1 MLFQLLFGLLFIMN
15 MILYFVDNFKN
26 VIFNLEM
33 NNTLNLKSEEL
44 FIEDLIHK
52 FICNNKTLDQDSGF
66 FMLLV
71 LIVFII
77 GKSITKFILRR
88 NARTQ

>member
-1 MLFQLLFGLLFIMN
+1 MLF
-15 MILYFVDNFKN
+15 
-26 VIFNLEM
+26 FNLEM

-52 FICNNKTLDQDSGF
+52 FVCNNKTLDQDSGF

-77 GKSITKFILRR
+77 GKTITKLILRR

>member
-1 MLFQLLFGLLFIMN
+1 MLF
-15 MILYFVDNFKN
+15 
-26 VIFNLEM
+26 FNLEM

-52 FICNNKTLDQDSGF
+52 FVCNNKTLDQDSGF

-71 LIVFII
+71 LILFII